1 MSKKANIIFT
11 VIISFFCSIF
21 LFGQDLE
28 CVRYKITPQ
37 LMLDLIE
44 KYPEKKESIEKKI
57 ERETP
62 NYVDFILIDS
72 DILQIYWGHDT
83 SLLSINIY
91 TSNTIYTL
99 STENELT
106 VKQVPLAADSLSL
119 KKLNNV
125 DTLYQYNLTEDNAMP
140 LTIKL
145 KDSLTIESIDQK
157 TRINNYPEISFIRH
171 YKVFPETL
179 LFGKPKPMMTLDSR
193 KVIKQCL
200 MVSKDEYLELL
211 ENIQSKDKRSQFLS
225 RIIRNRKS

>member
-62 NYVDFILIDS
+62 KYVDFILIDS
-72 DILQIYWGHDT
+72 DILQIYWAHDT

-119 KKLNNV
+119 KKLSNV
-125 DTLYQYNLTEDNAMP
+125 DTLYQYDLTEDNAMP

-145 KDSLTIESIDQK
+145 
-157 TRINNYPEISFIRH
+157 
-171 YKVFPETL
+171 
-179 LFGKPKPMMTLDSR
+179 
-193 KVIKQCL
+193 
-200 MVSKDEYLELL
+200 
-211 ENIQSKDKRSQFLS
+211 
-225 RIIRNRKS
+225 